1 MTKEEEKEKLDYVR
15 KHDSFT
21 SPSIEDVDFYDDNLF
36 FWDCCN
42 IDYCK
47 SHRKAEMTFS
57 CLRGAKGSRCTI
69 EEKESIRS
77 EAAKKGFTFP
87 NS

>member
-36 FWDCCN
+36 FWDSCN
-42 IDYCK
+42 IK
-47 SHRKAEMTFS
+47 
-57 CLRGAKGSRCTI
+57 LLQIPQKG
-69 EEKESIRS
+69 
-77 EAAKKGFTFP
+77 
-87 NS
+87 